1 MDDKSTVTIL
11 NALLPLFSYEV
22 DSKKDLLIKFPI
34 PRPFSSSPSL
44 ESKSSKMNS
53 SSNSSPRPDWSTT
66 SQAARRVDMRTRKA
80 SRGSNLFADLRTS
93 SESMYF

>member
-1 MDDKSTVTIL
+1 MDDKSTATIL

-53 SSNSSPRPDWSTT
+53 MQFELEST
-66 SQAARRVDMRTRKA
+66 
-80 SRGSNLFADLRTS
+80 SRLEYYKSGCS
-93 SESMYF
+93 